1 MNIQS
6 LVKALKDSTELL
18 NTAIKNK
25 EEVDNIILED
35 VFKLIEDNINHDDY
49 IVEEQA
55 IILSNVFDKYN
66 SLEFQD

>member
-1 MNIQS
+1 MKVQAI
-6 LVKALKDSTELL
+6 VKALQDNTELL
-18 NTAIKNK
+18 KAAIKNK
-25 EEVDNIILED
+25 QEIDNIILEELN
-35 VFKLIEDNINHDDY
+35 KLIEDNINHDDY